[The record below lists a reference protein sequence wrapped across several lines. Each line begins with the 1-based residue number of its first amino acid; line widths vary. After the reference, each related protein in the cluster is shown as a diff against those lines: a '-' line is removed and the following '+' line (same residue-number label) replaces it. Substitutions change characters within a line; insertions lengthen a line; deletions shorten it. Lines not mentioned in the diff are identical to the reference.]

1 MAETVTIE
9 GQTFLRR
16 NPLGVLGLSL
26 ITIGIYF
33 FYWYYQVNDELRR
46 FEHDDTISPTRSL
59 MAILFGWLIIVPPFI
74 ALYNTATHV
83 QSIERRRSI
92 QPQLEPALVDR
103 DPAAGG
109 GRQRCLPPRASQP
122 DLDERGELAA
132 AAERACRAA
141 ADARPTHVTRGCAP
155 PLRSRG

>member
-1 MAETVTIE
+1 VAETVTIE
-9 GQTFLRR
+9 GQKFLRR

-83 QSIERRRSI
+83 QTIERRRSI
-92 QPQLEPALVDR
+92 QPQLEPALVIVILLLVAVGNGVYLQEHLNR
-103 DPAAGG
+103 IWTSAASSPPPPSGPAA
-109 GRQRCLPPRASQP
+109 LPPMP
-122 DLDERGELAA
+122 GP
-132 AAERACRAA
+132 
-141 ADARPTHVTRGCAP
+141 PT
-155 PLRSRG
+155 